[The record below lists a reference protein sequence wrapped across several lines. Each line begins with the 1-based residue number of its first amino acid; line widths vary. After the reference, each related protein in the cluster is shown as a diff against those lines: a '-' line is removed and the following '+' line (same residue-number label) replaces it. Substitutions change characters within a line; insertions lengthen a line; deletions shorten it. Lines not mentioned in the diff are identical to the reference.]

1 MLQCFSLHSGT
12 VAVRPIF
19 QPVERKTGK
28 EKSIFLPLNTSQN
41 LNVSFPSHPVSQLFT
56 WSHQPVMPGR
66 LGNIISI
73 LVNICPAKS
82 GSILEAEENQF
93 QKTAGSFCHSYKYW
107 NILLSIISHFSL
119 VCVLL
124 LFQNLYVFWAKLQ
137 KFTPFFAVA
146 KSVLQKFWSC

>member
-1 MLQCFSLHSGT
+1 MAIQVCLSQDQLQLSEIKTKQKRHWLKEDRIPGNKALSLLLLQCFSLHSGT

-93 QKTAGSFCHSYKYW
+93 QKTAGSFCRSYKY
-107 NILLSIISHFSL
+107 
-119 VCVLL
+119 
-124 LFQNLYVFWAKLQ
+124 
-137 KFTPFFAVA
+137 
-146 KSVLQKFWSC
+146 